1 MNVPDYTLSIG
12 GDSRKESAPHRLR
25 ERFANRLRRQTQ
37 RDCLTDWHTAA
48 GDPADALNP
57 KIWQAWGQIPLNAKG
72 HIPWT
77 KGRQVLWLAQEIF
90 VPTALEGYPLKG
102 LTLRLAL
109 TWWAEDAQI
118 FVDGQRV
125 QAGDLFDCTARIV
138 LRERVQPG
146 ERIPVAL
153 RLVSPDHDDGALVRS
168 HCLYERPDYSLEPC
182 PEPGFVADEL
192 AVVQH
197 YVATFAP
204 ERLGEL
210 EQAIAP
216 LDWSQLA
223 DRAAF
228 DQSLC
233 DLRQRL
239 LPFGDWI
246 RQRQISLLGHAHLD
260 LAWLW
265 PVADTW
271 DAAER
276 TFKSVLQL
284 QSEFPDLIFTH
295 SSPALYAWIEA
306 HRPALFDA
314 IRAQVAAGRWEVAAG
329 LWVEPELNLISAES
343 IARQILYG
351 QRYVQDKF
359 GKVSAIAWLPDT
371 FGFCWQLPQFL
382 HQGGVD
388 FFVTQ
393 KLRWNDT
400 NEFPHEAFWWEAPD
414 GSRIF
419 SLHSAPIGEGID
431 PLKMARYATQFEQ
444 KTGYPHALWLI
455 GVGDH
460 GGGPT
465 RDMLHLASRWGRSPF
480 FPRLQFSTAQSYLEG
495 LRAFGKD
502 RATECWSDG
511 ALEQPSPA
519 TPPTS
524 PLPHYPLWQT
534 DLYLEFHRGCYTTHA
549 DQKWWNRRCE
559 EALYEAELWASL
571 AVLALGMP
579 YPAAALEAAW
589 KKVLFNQFHDIL
601 PGSAIPEVYAD
612 ANREW
617 AAAASCARA
626 VIEESLGAIARHVAL
641 PAAPHPQ
648 ARAVLVFNPL
658 SWTRSAVV
666 RLSGVLDF
674 GILDFGQDQQ
684 SKIENRKSAWEI
696 RGIDGGAIATQ
707 SVRAEENGQQAW
719 NLLFRAENIPA
730 LGYTCFWLC
739 PAEPER
745 CTEALRQTP
754 DSFVLEN
761 ECLRVTVDPATGDL
775 ASVFDKIYQRE
786 VLAGAGNQLQ
796 AFQDGGQYWDA
807 WNIDPAY
814 EQHPLSGPQL
824 EAIRWVCDGAIA
836 QAVEVV
842 RSLGQSTFRQRYE
855 LQAGSPLL
863 QIHTSVDWQERHVLV
878 KAVFPLS
885 LTADFLTCEIPGGAI
900 RRPTQPT
907 NPIEA
912 AQWEV
917 PALRWADLTY
927 ANSSKVDSSNDS
939 VAYGVSLINNGKHGY
954 DSGPSQIRLTL
965 LRGATW
971 PNPAADLGHHEFT
984 YALYVHTGGW
994 QTAGTV
1000 RRGYEQ
1006 NQPLRVCVVDPAAA
1020 SQSDLPPCGS
1030 LLHLDA
1036 GSAIVSAFKPAED
1049 SSGEWILRC
1058 YESQGKAGEIR
1069 FLEEGTAEN
1078 SRIREAIPTG
1088 IAQVVRAVPTNLL
1101 EAMGQPKNIEWAIAL
1116 NPWQI
1121 LTLRLMLQPV
1131 PRS

>member
-1 MNVPDYTLSIG
+1 MTVL
-12 GDSRKESAPHRLR
+12 GDTWSLVGD
-25 ERFANRLRRQTQ
+25 RLRRQTQ
-37 RDCLTDWHTAA
+37 RDCLTDWHYAA

-57 KIWQAWGQIPLNAKG
+57 KIWQTWGQISLNAKG

-77 KGRQVLWLAQEIF
+77 KGRQVLWLAQEIS
-90 VPTALEGYPLKG
+90 VPPVLEGYPLAG

-118 FVDGQRV
+118 FVDGRLV
-125 QAGDLFDCTARIV
+125 QAGDLFDCAARIV
-138 LRERVQPG
+138 LRERVQLG

-153 RLVSPDHDDGALVRS
+153 RLVSPGHDDGALVRS
-168 HCLYERPDYSLEPC
+168 RCLYERPDYSLEPC

-197 YVATFAP
+197 YVAAFAP
-204 ERLGEL
+204 EQRGEL
-210 EQAIAP
+210 ERAIAP

-239 LPFGDWI
+239 APFGDWI

-284 QSEFPDLIFTH
+284 QTEFPELIFTH

-306 HRPALFDA
+306 HRPALFEA
-314 IRAQVAAGRWEVAAG
+314 IQAQVAAGRWEVAAG

-359 GKVSAIAWLPDT
+359 GGASAIAWLPDT

-382 HQGGVD
+382 RQGDVE

-419 SLHSAPIGEGID
+419 SLHSAPIGEGFD
-431 PLKMARYATQFEQ
+431 PLKMVRYATQFEQ

-465 RDMLHLASRWGRSPF
+465 RDMLHLARRWGRSPF
-480 FPRLQFSTAQSYLEG
+480 FPRLQFSTAQAYLEG
-495 LRAFGKD
+495 LRAFG
-502 RATECWSDG
+502 RNGGTECWRDG
-511 ALEQPSPA
+511 ALEQLNPA
-519 TPPTS
+519 TPPTIPPFHPPT
-524 PLPHYPLWQT
+524 PLLPVWQT

-559 EALYEAELWASL
+559 DALYEAELWASL
-571 AVLALGMP
+571 ATLALGAD

-612 ANREW
+612 ADREW
-617 AAAASCARA
+617 AAAANCAGA
-626 VIEESLGAIARHVAL
+626 VIDGALEAIARHVAL
-641 PAAPHPQ
+641 PPAPHPQ
-648 ARAVLVFNPL
+648 AKAVLVFNPL
-658 SWTRSAVV
+658 NWTRSAVV
-666 RLSGVLDF
+666 RLGGAV
-674 GILDFGQDQQ
+674 
-684 SKIENRKSAWEI
+684 ENRRTKDEERKFAWEI
-696 RGIDGGAIATQ
+696 RGLDGGAIATQ
-707 SVRAEENGQQAW
+707 PVRAEENGQQAW
-719 NLLFRAENIPA
+719 DLLFRAENVPA
-730 LGYTCFWLC
+730 LGYACFWLC
-739 PAEPER
+739 PAEPE
-745 CTEALRQTP
+745 CATEALRQVP
-754 DSFVLEN
+754 DSFVLEKFVLEN

-775 ASVFDKIYQRE
+775 ASVFDKIHQRE

-814 EQHPLSGPQL
+814 EQHPLPGPRL
-824 EAIRWVCDGAIA
+824 EAIRWVYDGAIREAIPTGIA

-855 LQAGSPLL
+855 LPAGSSLL

-878 KAVFPLS
+878 KAAFPLN
-885 LTADFLTCEIPGGAI
+885 LRADFLTCEIPGGTI

-907 NPIEA
+907 TPVEA

-917 PALRWADLTY
+917 PALRWADVT
-927 ANSSKVDSSNDS
+927 NSTNSDASDGSN
-939 VAYGVSLINNGKHGY
+939 YGVSLISNGKHGY
-954 DSGPSQIRLTL
+954 DGRPSQIRLTL

-971 PNPAADLGHHEFT
+971 PDPAADLGHHEFT
-984 YALYVHTGGW
+984 YALYIHAGDW

-1000 RRGYEQ
+1000 QRGYEQ
-1006 NQPLRVCVVDPAAA
+1006 NQPLRVCVVDPATA
-1020 SQSDLPPCGS
+1020 SSSPALPPRGS

-1049 SSGEWILRC
+1049 GSGDWILRC

-1069 FLEEGTAEN
+1069 FLEGKAADSAEGA
-1078 SRIREAIPTG
+1078 
-1088 IAQVVRAVPTNLL
+1088 IAQVVRAVSANLL
-1101 EAMGQPKNIEWAIAL
+1101 EDTREEDTCDTRDTRGAIAL

-1121 LTLRLMLQPV
+1121 LTLRLTLQPG
-1131 PRS
+1131 PRV

>member
-1 MNVPDYTLSIG
+1 MNVPDYTLSLVG
-12 GDSRKESAPHRLR
+12 SSRRD
-25 ERFANRLRRQTQ
+25 RFANRLRRQTQ
-37 RDCLTDWHTAA
+37 HDCLPDWHYAA
-48 GDPADALNP
+48 DDPADALNP
-57 KIWQAWGQIPLNAKG
+57 KIWQTWGKISLNAKG

-77 KGRQVLWLAQEIF
+77 KGRQVLWLAQEIS
-90 VPTALEGYPLKG
+90 VPTALAGYPLAG

-118 FVDGQRV
+118 FVDGQLA
-125 QAGDLFDCTARIV
+125 QAGDLFDCVARIV

-146 ERIPVAL
+146 ERIAVAL
-153 RLVSPDHDDGALVRS
+153 RLVSPGHDDGALVRS
-168 HCLYERPDYSLEPC
+168 RCLYERPDYGMEPC

-192 AVVQH
+192 DVVQH
-197 YVATFAP
+197 YVETFAP
-204 ERLGEL
+204 AQLAEL
-210 EQAIAP
+210 ERAIAP

-228 DQSLC
+228 DQALC

-239 LPFGDWI
+239 LPFGAGI

-284 QSEFPDLIFTH
+284 QTEFPELIFTH

-314 IRAQVAAGRWEVAAG
+314 IRAQVAAERWEVAAG

-351 QRYVQDKF
+351 QRYVQEKF
-359 GKVSAIAWLPDT
+359 GRVSAIAWLPDT

-382 HQGGVD
+382 RQGNVE

-431 PLKMARYATQFEQ
+431 PLKMARYATQFER
-444 KTGYPHALWLI
+444 KTGYPHALWLV

-465 RDMLHLASRWGRSPF
+465 RDMLHLARRWGRSPF
-480 FPRLQFSTAQSYLEG
+480 FPCLQFSTAQAYLEG
-495 LRAFGKD
+495 IRGQESEPAI
-502 RATECWSDG
+502 S
-511 ALEQPSPA
+511 PSP
-519 TPPTS
+519 S
-524 PLPHYPLWQT
+524 PSLPLWQT

-559 EALYEAELWASL
+559 EALYEAELWASM
-571 AVLALGMP
+571 ATLALGMP
-579 YPAAALEAAW
+579 YPAAKLEAAW

-612 ANREW
+612 ADREW
-617 AAAASCARA
+617 AAAASCAGA
-626 VIEESLGAIARHVAL
+626 VIDEALGAIREAIHTGIAHHIAL
-641 PAAPHPQ
+641 PPAPHPQ
-648 ARAVLVFNPL
+648 AKLVLVLNPL
-658 SWTRSAVV
+658 SWARSEVARVP
-666 RLSGVLDF
+666 GILDF
-674 GILDFGQDQQ
+674 EILDFGQDRK
-684 SKIENRKSAWEI
+684 SKISWKVC
-696 RGIDGGAIATQ
+696 GLDGRAIPVWIASRIATQ
-707 SVRAEENGQQAW
+707 LVLTEENGTHAW
-719 NLLFRAENIPA
+719 DLLFYAENVPA
-730 LGYTCFWLC
+730 LGYACFWLC
-739 PAEPER
+739 PAEAESLP
-745 CTEALRQTP
+745 EALP
-754 DSFVLEN
+754 PESPESFVLEN
-761 ECLRVTVDPATGDL
+761 ERLRVTVDPATGDL
-775 ASVFDKIYQRE
+775 ASVFDKIHQRE

-796 AFQDGGQYWDA
+796 AFQDSGQYWDA

-814 EQHPLSGPQL
+814 ENHPLPAPQL
-824 EAIRWVCDGAIA
+824 ETIRWVSKGAIA
-836 QAVEVV
+836 QMVEVV
-842 RSLGQSTFRQRYE
+842 RSLGQSTLRQRYE
-855 LQAGSPLL
+855 LQTGSSLL

-878 KAVFPLS
+878 KAAFPLN

-900 RRPTQPT
+900 RRPTQPA
-907 NPIEA
+907 NPVEA

-917 PALRWADLTY
+917 PALRWADLT
-927 ANSSKVDSSNDS
+927 NSESSDNS
-939 VAYGVSLINNGKHGY
+939 TYGVSLISNGKHGY
-954 DSGPSQIRLTL
+954 DSRPSQIRLTL

-971 PNPAADLGHHEFT
+971 PNPAADVGHHEFT
-984 YALYVHTGGW
+984 YALYVHAGDW
-994 QTAGTV
+994 QTAETV

-1006 NQPLRVCVVDPAAA
+1006 NQPLRVRVVDPAASSPPA
-1020 SQSDLPPCGS
+1020 LPPRAS
-1030 LLHLDA
+1030 LLHLDL
-1036 GSAIVSAFKPAED
+1036 GSAVVSAFKPAED
-1049 SSGEWILRC
+1049 GSGEWILRC

-1069 FLEEGTAEN
+1069 FSEEGVFESSA
-1078 SRIREAIPTG
+1078 
-1088 IAQVVRAVPTNLL
+1088 IAQVVRAMSTTLL
-1101 EAMGQPKNIEWAIAL
+1101 ETADTEEQAEGAIAIY
-1116 NPWQI
+1116 PWQV
-1121 LTLRLMLQPV
+1121 LTLRLTCQPALDD
-1131 PRS
+1131 

>member
-1 MNVPDYTLSIG
+1 MNVPDYTPSLV
-12 GDSRKESAPHRLR
+12 GDSRRD
-25 ERFANRLRRQTQ
+25 RFAHHLRRQTQ
-37 RDCLTDWHTAA
+37 RNCLVDWCATA
-48 GDPADALNP
+48 GDPSHALDP
-57 KIWQAWGQIPLNAKG
+57 ATWKTWGKIPLNAKG

-77 KGRQVLWLAQEIF
+77 KGRQVLWLAQEIV
-90 VPTALEGYPLKG
+90 VPDALEAYPLAG

-118 FVDGQRV
+118 FVDGQWV
-125 QAGDLFDCTARIV
+125 QAGDLFDCMARIV
-138 LRERVQPG
+138 LREQVQPG

-153 RLVSPDHDDGALVRS
+153 RLVSPGHDDGALVRS
-168 HCLYERPDYSLEPC
+168 RCLYERPDYGMEPC

-192 AVVQH
+192 DVVQH
-197 YVATFAP
+197 YVTTFAP
-204 ERLGEL
+204 ERWADLA
-210 EQAIAP
+210 QAIAP
-216 LDWSQLA
+216 FDWSQLA

-228 DQSLC
+228 DQALC

-239 LPFGDWI
+239 LPFGEGI

-284 QSEFPDLIFTH
+284 QAEFPELIFTH

-351 QRYVQDKF
+351 QRYVKEKF
-359 GKVSAIAWLPDT
+359 GRVSAIAWLPDT

-382 HQGGVD
+382 RQGDVE

-465 RDMLHLASRWGRSPF
+465 RDMLHLARRWGRSPV
-480 FPRLQFSTAQSYLEG
+480 FPRLQFSTAQAYLEG
-495 LRAFGKD
+495 VRGQGSGSVGVM
-502 RATECWSDG
+502 EYWSDEEMIRLG
-511 ALEQPSPA
+511 DELPNTPSPRHPV
-519 TPPTS
+519 TPS
-524 PLPHYPLWQT
+524 PQHPLWQT

-559 EALYEAELWASL
+559 EALYEAELWASM
-571 AVLALGMP
+571 ATLALGMP
-579 YPAAALEAAW
+579 YPAADLEAAW

-601 PGSAIPEVYAD
+601 PGSAIPEVYMDAD
-612 ANREW
+612 REW
-617 AAAASCARA
+617 AAAASCAGGLIDKA
-626 VIEESLGAIARHVAL
+626 LGAIAHRVAL
-641 PAAPHPQ
+641 PPPPHPQ
-648 ARAVLVFNPL
+648 AKAVLVFNPL
-658 SWTRSAVV
+658 SWMRSEVV
-666 RLSGVLDF
+666 RVSGILDF
-674 GILDFGQDQQ
+674 GILDFGQDRK
-684 SKIENRKSAWEI
+684 SKIGWKVY
-696 RGIDGGAIATQ
+696 GLDGRAIATQ
-707 SVRAEENGQQAW
+707 LVPTERDGTIDWDIA
-719 NLLFRAENIPA
+719 FRAESIPA
-730 LGYTCFWLC
+730 LGYACFWLL
-739 PAEPER
+739 PAEPESLP
-745 CTEALRQTP
+745 EVLPQP
-754 DSFVLEN
+754 PEPFVLEN
-761 ECLRVTVDPATGDL
+761 ERLRVTVDPATGNL
-775 ASVFDKIYQRE
+775 ASVFDKAQQRE
-786 VLAGAGNQLQ
+786 VLAGPGNQLQ

-814 EQHPLSGPQL
+814 ESYPLPPPQL
-824 EAIRWVCDGAIA
+824 EAIRWVNNGAIA
-836 QAVEVV
+836 QMVEVV
-842 RSLGQSTFRQRYE
+842 RSLGRSTFRQRYE

-863 QIHTSVDWQERHVLV
+863 QVHTSVDWQERHVLV
-878 KAVFPLS
+878 KAAFPLN

-900 RRPTQPT
+900 RRPTQPQ
-907 NPIEA
+907 NPVEA

-917 PALRWADLTY
+917 PALRWADLT
-927 ANSSKVDSSNDS
+927 NSDPLNDS
-939 VAYGVSLINNGKHGY
+939 VYGVSLLSNGKHGY
-954 DSGPSQIRLTL
+954 DSRPSQIRLTL
-965 LRGATW
+965 LRGAAW
-971 PNPAADLGHHEFT
+971 PNPAADVGHHEFT
-984 YALYVHTGGW
+984 YALYVHAGDW

-1006 NQPLRVCVVDPAAA
+1006 NQPLRVRVVDPAAA
-1020 SQSDLPPCGS
+1020 SSLPVLPPRAS
-1030 LLHLDA
+1030 LIHLDT

-1049 SSGEWILRC
+1049 GSGEWILRC

-1069 FLEEGTAEN
+1069 FAEEGVSE
-1078 SRIREAIPTG
+1078 SRA
-1088 IAQVVRAVPTNLL
+1088 IAQVARVSLGNLL
-1101 EAMGQPKNIEWAIAL
+1101 ETADTVKNAEGAIAL
-1116 NPWQI
+1116 QPWQV
-1121 LTLRLMLQPV
+1121 LTLRLTLQPA
-1131 PRS
+1131 PKP